1 MRFSHPPTSDE
12 LLHLYAAPASPW
24 TRANMVSTLDGRAS
38 GPDGRSGS
46 INSAADQQVFACLR
60 ALSSVVVVGA
70 GTVRAEGY
78 GRLRAP
84 ARFREHRAA
93 TGLLEHPVLAVVT
106 ASGDLPEHLLEPD
119 PARGRLLVLT
129 TGGVPRAQREHLA
142 RSLGARD
149 EIVVCGEDRVDPATA
164 VNAFRARGLVEVL
177 CEGGPRLLRDWVDAG
192 VVDELC
198 LTVRPLLLGGD
209 GRRILDGAGRDDGL
223 PLAEAESMLV
233 LEVGDDLMLRYRLR
247 PSP

>member
-1 MRFSHPPTSDE
+1 MRFSHPPTDEE

-24 TRANMVSTLDGRAS
+24 ARANMVSTLDGRAS

-60 ALSSVVVVGA
+60 ALSAVVVVGA

-84 ARFREHRAA
+84 ARFREHRASSW
-93 TGLLEHPVLAVVT
+93 LPEHPVLAVVT
-106 ASGDLPEHLLEPD
+106 ASGNLPEHLLEPD

-129 TGGVPRAQREHLA
+129 TSRVPTAQRERLA
-142 RSLGARD
+142 GSLGAGD
-149 EIVVCGEDRVDPATA
+149 EIVVCGEERVDPATA
-164 VNAFRARGLVEVL
+164 VTELRERGLGEVL
-177 CEGGPRLLRDWVDAG
+177 TEGGPHLLRDWVAAG

-209 GRRILDGAGRDDGL
+209 GRRILDGDGRDDGL
-223 PLAEAESMLV
+223 PLANAETMLV
-233 LEVGDDLMLRYRLR
+233 LEVADDLMLRYRLR
-247 PSP
+247 SP